1 MPLFV
6 RALWN
11 QRIAALFIVGPGIS
25 VILIALIFGLAHD
38 LQLMA
43 VGMFV
48 LTVGLFSILLSGE
61 YRILRHNADR
71 R

>member
-1 MPLFV
+1 MPLLL

-11 QRIAALFIVGPGIS
+11 QRIAALFIVGPGVS
-25 VILIALIFGLAHD
+25 VSLVALIFGLAHD

-61 YRILRHNADR
+61 YRNLRHHQPR

>member
-1 MPLFV
+1 MPLLL

-11 QRIAALFIVGPGIS
+11 QRIAALFIVGPGVS
-25 VILIALIFGLAHD
+25 VILVALIFGLAHD

-43 VGMFV
+43 VGVFV

-61 YRILRHNADR
+61 YRILRHHQPR

>member
-11 QRIAALFIVGPGIS
+11 QRIAALFILGPGVS
-25 VILIALIFGLAHD
+25 LILVALIFGLAHD

-43 VGMFV
+43 LGMFV
-48 LTVGLFSILLSGE
+48 LTVGLFSVLLSGE
-61 YRILRHNADR
+61 YRTLRHTADR